1 MTYHMTFRGA
11 VVPAEPG
18 QSVGAALVAAGIR
31 DWRSTRKGGRPRG
44 LFCGIGV
51 CFDCL
56 ITVNGVPDRRACLT
70 PAADG
75 LHLTDTPAPAEAPAP
90 EDSASEDSVSEA
102 PVSEAPV
109 SEAPASEAPASEAPA
124 SEAPALGGP
133 GPEAPAFGG
142 PILGSPAPEGPAVGG
157 STFKSPA
164 SEDRV
169 LGGGEAGGG
178 HAPSA

>member
-75 LHLTDTPAPAEAPAP
+75 LHLTDTPATP
-90 EDSASEDSVSEA
+90 EDPISGDSASEDSA
-102 PVSEAPV
+102 P
-109 SEAPASEAPASEAPA
+109 
-124 SEAPALGGP
+124 EAPALGGP
-133 GPEAPAFGG
+133 ARKAPA
-142 PILGSPAPEGPAVGG
+142 P
-157 STFKSPA
+157 
-164 SEDRV
+164 EDRV
-169 LGGGEAGGG
+169 LGGGEMGGG